1 MASPSA
7 PTGPGTM
14 AGRPM
19 CLRAHP
25 EHAGG
30 MITVTSLTKRYG
42 PVAAVDDVTFTC
54 EPGTITGFLG
64 PNGAGKSTTLR
75 MMTGLARPDA
85 GRATIA
91 GRVFAGL
98 PNPARVVGTL
108 LDASAMHNGR
118 TGRATLHIAAT
129 VAGVPLRRVQ
139 IMLDAV
145 GLASAAQR
153 RVGTYSLGMRQ
164 RLGLAQA
171 LIGDPEVLILDE
183 PANGLDPEGIAWI
196 RNLLRD
202 FADRG
207 GTVLLSSH
215 LLAEVQATADH
226 LVVISAG
233 QVVAQGALTDLLT
246 SAGLIVRAADQAR
259 LRQLLTQR
267 SVPFAARTDGALRVD
282 TSTGIDA
289 GHIAALAV
297 RAGLPLLELRPADDT
312 DLEHLFLSLTS
323 PAPAPALG
331 PPAPGVT
338 R

>member
-1 MASPSA
+1 MCRRARPQHAS
-7 PTGPGTM
+7 
-14 AGRPM
+14 
-19 CLRAHP
+19 
-25 EHAGG
+25 G

-75 MMTGLARPDA
+75 MITGLAWPDA

-91 GRVFAGL
+91 GRVFAAL
-98 PNPARVVGTL
+98 PNPARIVGTL
-108 LDASAMHNGR
+108 LDASALHSGR
-118 TGRATLHIAAT
+118 TARATLRIAAT
-129 VAGVPLRRVQ
+129 MAGVPVSRVQ
-139 IMLDAV
+139 IVLDEV
-145 GLASAAQR
+145 GLASAARR

-164 RLGLAQA
+164 RLALAQA

-233 QVVAQGALTDLLT
+233 QIVARGAMADLLAST
-246 SAGLIVRAADQAR
+246 GLIVRAADHAG
-259 LRQLLTQR
+259 LRRLLTQC
-267 SVPFAARTDGALRVD
+267 SVPFAARTDDALRVD

-297 RAGLPLLELRPADDT
+297 RAGLPLLELRAADDA

-323 PAPAPALG
+323 PAATLTTE
-331 PPAPGVT
+331 VT